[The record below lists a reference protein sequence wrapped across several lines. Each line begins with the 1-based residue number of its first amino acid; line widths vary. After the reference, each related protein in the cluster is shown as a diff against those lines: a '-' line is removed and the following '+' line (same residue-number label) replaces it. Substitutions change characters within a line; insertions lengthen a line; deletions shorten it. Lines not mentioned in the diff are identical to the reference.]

1 MKRIKLGI
9 DIHQVGAVKDSFF
22 SELSRLLVENGH
34 EVHLLT
40 EEELTPALEKYLR
53 ENLRLSWTH
62 LFSVTSYQKSRGVK
76 ITYIQGSPYMDEGI
90 WNRTKADYC
99 REQNLDL
106 HIDHSDVYGRHFTTP
121 YARFYERRIPRRKKK
136 VAIMGG
142 SFNPVTH
149 GHLTLGE
156 TVLEKIPDM
165 NQVWMMPAFRHPFQ
179 KHDEYAEH
187 RIRMI
192 RMVETERLRYFSYE
206 IDHKLTGETYVTFNR
221 LLQDPDY
228 KDIIDFHMVVG
239 SDCVLEFDDKWKH
252 ADLLARMVTFIIVD
266 RPGYDLKG
274 YDGMLSRPPHIHL
287 TDADMPDVSS
297 TKVRRKIRCGESV
310 QGLVPEPVRRFIR
323 KHHLYEGECDENSD
337 RRKGPPSTS
346 QGPPN
351 SNARSEPEPEKP
363 RVSVNIA
370 VCTIRD
376 EALRVLLVKRKSGPC
391 TETWSVPG
399 GFLDAAENRNLK
411 ETATRRLEELIHLK
425 GIYLEQLKT
434 YDTLNHAPRD
444 RVITTAYF
452 ALIPEEKLPPKHLES
467 ADDSKTA
474 WFSLKEYQKE
484 TESRGS
490 GIAFGHNRILQD
502 LLTRIQ
508 GKISYTPIAFE
519 LVPEKFTWPELR
531 RVFEIVLDKD
541 LDATNFKRK
550 IRSTYRIADLK
561 SRPADKSVGRPP
573 NRHRFEGVKDLYM

>member
-1 MKRIKLGI
+1 MKKIKLGI
-9 DIHQVGAVKDSFF
+9 DIHQVGAVKNSFF

-53 ENLRLSWTH
+53 EDLRLSWTR

-76 ITYIQGSPYMDEGI
+76 ITYIQGSPYMDEEI

-106 HIDHSDVYGRHFTTP
+106 HIDRSDVYGRHFTTP
-121 YARFYERRIPRRKKK
+121 YARFYERRIPRRKTK

-142 SFNPVTH
+142 SFNPITH
-149 GHLTLGE
+149 GHLKLGE

-179 KHDEYAEH
+179 KHDEYAEQ

-206 IDHKLTGETYVTFNR
+206 IDHKLSGETYVTFNR
-221 LLQDPDY
+221 LLQDPGF

-252 ADLLARMVTFIIVD
+252 ADLLARMVTFIIVP

-274 YDGMLSRPPHIHL
+274 YDGLLSRPPHIHL
-287 TDADMPDVSS
+287 TDADMPDISS
-297 TKVRRKIRCGESV
+297 TKVRQKIRCGESV
-310 QGLVPEPVRRFIR
+310 EGMVPEPVRRFIR
-323 KHHLYEGECDENSD
+323 KHHLYEGECDENPD
-337 RRKGPPSTS
+337 PQGDQPPTS
-346 QGPPN
+346 RNPPN
-351 SNARSEPEPEKP
+351 SIARPEPGPEKP

-376 EALRVLLVKRKSGPC
+376 EALQVLLVKRKSGPC
-391 TETWSVPG
+391 SESWAIPG
-399 GFLDAAENRNLK
+399 GFLEAAENPNLE
-411 ETATRRLEELIHLK
+411 ETVTRRLEELVHPE

-434 YDTLNHAPRD
+434 YDPPDHTPLNRM
-444 RVITTAYF
+444 ITTAYF
-452 ALIPEEKLPPKHLES
+452 ALIPEEKLPLKDLES
-467 ADDSKTA
+467 EGDSETA
-474 WFSLKEYQKE
+474 WFSLKEFQKE
-484 TESRGS
+484 AESRGD
-490 GIAFGHNRILQD
+490 GIVFGHDRILQD

-519 LVPEKFTWPELR
+519 LVPKEFTWPELR
-531 RVFEIVLDKD
+531 RVFEIVLGKD

-550 IRSTYRIADLK
+550 IRSAYRIADLK

-573 NRHRFEGVKDLYM
+573 NRHRFDGIKDPYL